1 MPLIQAVSF
10 NIGIEITAADPDLQV
25 LAKTVSHTG
34 SFLLLL
40 TDGARHFINE
50 SSVCICYLSRED
62 SGTEKTVRVARKEGL
77 QVINIAGKAGLQI
90 KVKRFT

>member
-1 MPLIQAVSF
+1 MPLIQAVGF
-10 NIGIEITAADPDLQV
+10 NIGLEITAADPDFQV

-40 TDGARHFINE
+40 TDGARRFING
-50 SSVCICYLSRED
+50 SSMCICYLSRED
-62 SGTEKTVRVARKEGL
+62 SGTEKTLRVARKEDL